1 METRSYQNP
10 WNGSDI
16 DNETHVLC
24 TCIKE
29 MSRKLKLIA
38 EFGKEILDEVKYIQL
53 SKTRDEFDEINTMF
67 YVKWL
72 SLGSEKI
79 DSFIDYYHEQWVN
92 SGESNWF
99 AGAGPIDINNGL
111 EAINKDIKVLR
122 FSVINRKLGHPL

>member
-1 METRSYQNP
+1 
-10 WNGSDI
+10 
-16 DNETHVLC
+16 
-24 TCIKE
+24 

>member
-1 METRSYQNP
+1 
-10 WNGSDI
+10 
-16 DNETHVLC
+16 
-24 TCIKE
+24 

-53 SKTRDEFDEINTMF
+53 SKTRDEFDEVNTMF

-72 SLGSEKI
+72 SLGSEKV

-99 AGAGPIDINNGL
+99 AGAGPIDNNNGL
-111 EAINKDIKVLR
+111 VAINKDIKSTKVLHDKQKVG
-122 FSVINRKLGHPL
+122 SSIVNALLQKAGALETTLGSIAVIGI

>member
-1 METRSYQNP
+1 MSTNSFSPALNCFLHDSIDLCRSTASCFTQELGTP
-10 WNGSDI
+10 LPS
-16 DNETHVLC
+16 
-24 TCIKE
+24 
-29 MSRKLKLIA
+29 
-38 EFGKEILDEVKYIQL
+38 
-53 SKTRDEFDEINTMF
+53 

-72 SLGSEKI
+72 SPGSGKV

-122 FSVINRKLGHPL
+122 FSVINRKLGHPLYMLLL